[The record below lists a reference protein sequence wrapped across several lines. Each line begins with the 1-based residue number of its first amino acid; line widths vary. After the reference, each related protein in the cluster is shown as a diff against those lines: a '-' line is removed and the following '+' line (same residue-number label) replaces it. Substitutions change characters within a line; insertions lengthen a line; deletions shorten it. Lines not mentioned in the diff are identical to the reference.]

1 MMINLLQR
9 APLEPLLRDV
19 PSEATAQ
26 AMKALGEVNRLRVYA
41 LLSMGP
47 MSVGDLGIT
56 LGLSQALVS
65 HHLAVLKAAGL
76 IVDYRSPSDAR
87 VVIYSIDKS
96 RLRDLYGELSLILDP
111 IRAFDPRPSLPDPMR
126 RTTMSGPIRVLF
138 LCTGNSARSQM
149 SEALLREKGEGL
161 FEAVSAGTHPKGL
174 HPLTIK
180 VMDERGIDVRD
191 QRSKDVTEF
200 LTDTFDY
207 VITVCDRA
215 NEECPVFPGDY
226 ERIHWSFE
234 DPAAATGSEERQL
247 EVFRRVRI
255 AIENRI
261 ALFIN
266 AHRREAAMR
275 MAASP

>member
-266 AHRREAAMR
+266 AHRREAAER
-275 MAASP
+275 MAAMP

>member
-1 MMINLLQR
+1 MINLLQR

-56 LGLSQALVS
+56 LGLSQALIS

-76 IVDYRSPSDAR
+76 IADHRSPHDGR
-87 VVIYSIDKS
+87 VIFYTVNKD
-96 RLRDLYGELSLILDP
+96 RLRDLYGELSLLLDP
-111 IRAFDPRPSLPDPMR
+111 IRALDPRPTPPDPTR
-126 RTTMSGPIRVLF
+126 RTAMSGPIRALF

-149 SEALLREKGEGL
+149 AEALLHDKGEGL
-161 FEAVSAGTHPKGL
+161 FEAFSAGTHPKAL
-174 HPLTIK
+174 NPLTIK
-180 VMDERGIDVRD
+180 IMDEKGIDVRG
-191 QRSKDVTEF
+191 QRSKDVAEF
-200 LTDTFDY
+200 LADRFDY
-207 VITVCDRA
+207 VITVCDSA

-234 DPAAATGSEERQL
+234 DPAAATGDEERRL
-247 EVFRRVRI
+247 TVFRRVRI

-266 AHRREAAMR
+266 AHRREAAER
-275 MAASP
+275 MGVAS

>member
-1 MMINLLQR
+1 MINLLQR

-161 FEAVSAGTHPKGL
+161 FQAVSAGTHPKGL

-266 AHRREAAMR
+266 AHRREAAER
-275 MAASP
+275 MAAMP